1 LQKDVKHP
9 AMCYE
14 NPRTFDLIYCA
25 GSNQALDRIA
35 HEAGFLLG
43 IRSGRTSLPGYRVQF
58 VDIDYRRPDF
68 EKHLRVVSK
77 HQPKYAT
84 VPDLSEEYV
93 SPQDV
98 SRALAQALAQY
109 EQRASVCETP
119 LIVPKLPGQIAL
131 LPAHVAIGYSLPASY
146 GGARYPLWEM
156 EGRRVHLL
164 GGVVHINRWISI
176 GRLPSLLRS

>member
-1 LQKDVKHP
+1 
-9 AMCYE
+9 MCYE

-98 SRALAQALAQY
+98 SRALAQY

-119 LIVPKLPGQIAL
+119 
-131 LPAHVAIGYSLPASY
+131 
-146 GGARYPLWEM
+146 
-156 EGRRVHLL
+156 
-164 GGVVHINRWISI
+164 
-176 GRLPSLLRS
+176 